1 MTDSVKPEKLYVTL
15 GGEGT
20 ATIEEKRSEFI
31 GYAAHVQDET
41 EAQSFVRRIKA
52 KHHDARHNVY
62 AYVLG
67 DTVQRY
73 SDDGE
78 PQGTAGIP
86 VLDVI
91 RKSGVTDACIV
102 VTRYFGGILLGTG
115 GLVRAYTQATQ
126 AGIAAA
132 EIMRISR
139 CIDVL
144 IEVPYSLYEQAQRLA
159 SQHGAQTVD
168 ADFAAQ
174 VALTFRMLDGT
185 QEPFETALTE
195 LVRGQCPII
204 ESDPYDAPFA
214 VPGQA
219 DSSAPDAAPNL
230 T

>member
-1 MTDSVKPEKLYVTL
+1 MSEYFIPA
-15 GGEGT
+15 GAGE
-20 ATIEEKRSEFI
+20 AEFVEKRSSFL
-31 GYAAHVQDET
+31 GHVRYVET
-41 EAQSFVRRIKA
+41 EDEAKAFVAEMK
-52 KHHDARHNVY
+52 KKFYDARHNCWCYIIKDGAV
-62 AYVLG
+62 
-67 DTVQRY
+67 RY

-78 PQGTAGIP
+78 PQKTAGMPTLEAIQHAG
-86 VLDVI
+86 LTDVA
-91 RKSGVTDACIV
+91 VV

-132 EIMRISR
+132 DIVRVSR

-159 SQHGAQTVD
+159 GQHGAQTLD

-185 QEPFETALTE
+185 QEPFKEALTE
-195 LVRGQCPII
+195 LVRGQCPIL